1 MDKPQQMRDE
11 ISALGVNF
19 CFNAADSSVSGAS
32 FDGKFFFPW
41 DLTLSWKYLYLI
53 AEINDADPIQDS
65 RYQADIDPRNARFI
79 DISGNRMPRTAEQ
92 QYNFSLGQAID
103 LPRGRFDY
111 LLSVGYRDDHYL
123 TIYNS
128 IDYSEEAQLTGNPA
142 PRLDDRVKGYWTVDL
157 GVGFNYEDTNLRLE
171 GYINNLTNVVQP
183 TAMMITQDS
192 NTRFFTRP
200 RIFGLRIK
208 WGI

>member
-1 MDKPQQMRDE
+1 MDWRLRVEHDIDDDFLTYGLIATGHKTGGFNDNFPNQDNPITYDTEKVTLYELGFKNTFDLGYVPTQFNGSIFYNDYTDQVFCNVVSVTQALEIESGGQASTDE
-11 ISALGVNF
+11 GPTSALGVNF

-92 QYNFSLGQAID
+92 QYNF
-103 LPRGRFDY
+103 
-111 LLSVGYRDDHYL
+111 
-123 TIYNS
+123 T
-128 IDYSEEAQLTGNPA
+128 
-142 PRLDDRVKGYWTVDL
+142 WTS
-157 GVGFNYEDTNLRLE
+157 Y
-171 GYINNLTNVVQP
+171 
-183 TAMMITQDS
+183 
-192 NTRFFTRP
+192 
-200 RIFGLRIK
+200 
-208 WGI
+208 

>member
-1 MDKPQQMRDE
+1 M
-11 ISALGVNF
+11 
-19 CFNAADSSVSGAS
+19 
-32 FDGKFFFPW
+32 
-41 DLTLSWKYLYLI
+41 
-53 AEINDADPIQDS
+53 
-65 RYQADIDPRNARFI
+65 
-79 DISGNRMPRTAEQ
+79 
-92 QYNFSLGQAID
+92 
-103 LPRGRFDY
+103 
-111 LLSVGYRDDHYL
+111 LSVGYRDDHYL

-128 IDYSEEAQLTGNPA
+128 IDYSEEAELTGNPA

-157 GVGFNYEDTNLRLE
+157 GVGYNYEDTNLRLE